1 MSAHS
6 APPRLL
12 FVDATRGIAMAFV
25 CLSHF
30 GIFYLARSGMK
41 APADVIA
48 RLAVP
53 ATTTFMLVSGAVV
66 GMLLSQRETSNAAMV
81 EKLVDRGLFLL
92 GPGHLLLRLAHW
104 QVIAAAPPTSH
115 WLYITDSI
123 GVALIVAAELVPRT
137 HGVLRQ
143 ALGVALFAG
152 CWMAYFDWKP
162 HAAFAIILK
171 DYFIGEEQSAKTGVI
186 FPVLPWLAFY
196 LVATSLGERIAMW
209 RSRQLDMV
217 PRFARLAAPLLLFA
231 LVLHRARQ
239 GVSLGP
245 WSALAGIGQ
254 KYPPGLAYLMY
265 GAGVALSMLGLIA
278 WLEGKN
284 YLSSVLRLFATVGRA
299 SLVVFVAQYFVYY
312 CFFPWLELP
321 ASPLWPLYFA
331 ASLLVNLGI
340 ALTWERFLGNQY
352 LTVGWSWLFGRRR
365 ERQLASQR
373 RELLQ
378 GAPRD

>member
-1 MSAHS
+1 
-6 APPRLL
+6 
-12 FVDATRGIAMAFV
+12 VDATRGIAMAFV

-30 GIFYLARSGMK
+30 GIFYLARSGMRG
-41 APADVIA
+41 PADVIA
-48 RLAVP
+48 RVAIP

-66 GMLLSQRETSNAAMV
+66 GILLGQRETSNVATV

-104 QVIAAAPPTSH
+104 QVIAAAPPSSH

-137 HGVLRQ
+137 RSALRQ

-152 CWMAYFDWKP
+152 CWLAYFDWTP
-162 HAAFAIILK
+162 RASFAIMLK

-196 LVATSLGERIAMW
+196 LVATTLGERIALW

-231 LVLHRARQ
+231 LALHRARH

-245 WSALAGIGQ
+245 WRVLAGIGQ
-254 KYPPGLAYLMY
+254 KYPPSLAYLMF
-265 GAGVALSMLGLIA
+265 GAGVALSTLGFVA
-278 WLEGKN
+278 WLESRN
-284 YLSSVLRLFATVGRA
+284 HLSSVLRLFATVGRA

-312 CFFPWLELP
+312 CFFPWLALP
-321 ASPLWPLYFA
+321 ASRLWPLYFV
-331 ASLLVNLGI
+331 ASLLANLAI
-340 ALTWERFLGNQY
+340 AVIWERFLGNKY

-365 ERQLASQR
+365 QRQLASQR
-373 RELLQ
+373 HQLLH
-378 GAPRD
+378 GSPRD